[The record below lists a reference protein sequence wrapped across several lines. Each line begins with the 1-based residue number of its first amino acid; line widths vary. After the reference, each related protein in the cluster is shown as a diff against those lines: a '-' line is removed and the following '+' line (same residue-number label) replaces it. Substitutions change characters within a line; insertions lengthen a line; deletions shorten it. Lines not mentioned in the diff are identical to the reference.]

1 MMRRSLLLGILL
13 IAIGAVIV
21 LRVVTE
27 GTERSVFQIGS
38 VRTSVETRRSMPTWV
53 GAFAIVG
60 GALLVGVGLRRKSD
74 DRNRRAP

>member
-27 GTERSVFQIGS
+27 GTERSVFQIGN
-38 VRTSVETRRSMPTWV
+38 VRTSVETRRSVPTWV
-53 GAFAIVG
+53 GGFAIVG
-60 GALLVGVGLRRKSD
+60 GALLVGVGLRRRSD
-74 DRNRRAP
+74 GA